1 MLRLNMAREELDQEA
16 VEAELDQL
24 TRKMER
30 LRVTYEQ
37 YFMGI
42 EKMPPA
48 HQQKDV
54 VRILNRLSN
63 ANLKKTTHKFRLR
76 SLTQKFSAQKSYWM
90 RTMRQIE
97 SGTYRRQVQR
107 ARQRD
112 KVRAEQTDVLT
123 TEDYQAINAVRD
135 KMGED
140 AAREAEAKRRAAR
153 TDEGALAEAFM
164 RQLTGGGGSPSPAA
178 SPAPAAA
185 AAASPS
191 AGSGKRSADEIRGGM
206 GEEELRKKAAAMRAA
221 RERMARGEAPSPNR
235 APGRPRRTDMPDDAK
250 TRAIYERLVE
260 TKRRLNQSTDK
271 LNYDTVRKSLEKQ
284 VSKTRAK
291 HNCKSVDF
299 DVVVKNGK
307 AYLKPIPRN

>member
-1 MLRLNMAREELDQEA
+1 MAREELDQEA
-16 VEAELDQL
+16 VESELDVL

-42 EKMPPA
+42 EKMPPS

-63 ANLKKTTHKFRLR
+63 ANLKKTSHKFRLR
-76 SLTQKFSAQKSYWM
+76 ALTQKFSAQKSYWM

-97 SGTYRRQVQR
+97 NGTYRRQIQR
-107 ARQRD
+107 AKSRD
-112 KVRAEQTDVLT
+112 KTRSTQEDVLT

-135 KMGED
+135 QMGE
-140 AAREAEAKRRAAR
+140 AAAKDAEAKRRAAR
-153 TDEGALAEAFM
+153 TEEGQAAEDFM
-164 RQLTGGGGSPSPAA
+164 RQFMGGGATTPKEAA
-178 SPAPAAA
+178 DPAAA
-185 AAASPS
+185 ARPAR
-191 AGSGKRSADEIRGGM
+191 GKRSADEIRGGM
-206 GEEELRKKAAAMRAA
+206 GEEELRKKAAAMKAM
-221 RERMARGEAPSPNR
+221 RERMARGEAPTGGPAR
-235 APGRPRRTDMPDDAK
+235 ARRTDMPDDAK
-250 TRAIYERLVE
+250 TRAIFERLVE

-271 LNYDTVRKSLEKQ
+271 LNYDSVRRSLEKQ

-299 DVVVKNGK
+299 DVVVKDGK
-307 AYLKPIPRN
+307 AYLKPIPKN